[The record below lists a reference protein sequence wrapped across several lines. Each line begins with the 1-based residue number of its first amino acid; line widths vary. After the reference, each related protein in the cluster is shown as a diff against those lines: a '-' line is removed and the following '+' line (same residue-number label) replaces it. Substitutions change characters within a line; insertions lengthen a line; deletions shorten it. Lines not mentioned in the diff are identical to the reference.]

1 MKLMTT
7 SEKKSMLK
15 WNSIL
20 WLLAMV
26 LPAGLSLALANTKF
40 PWQILVPL
48 FLLGPMIAS
57 NNMISKAIGTTKD
70 DSK

>member
-1 MKLMTT
+1 MTT
-7 SEKKSMLK
+7 SEKNSMLK
-15 WNSIL
+15 WNTIL
-20 WLLAMV
+20 WLLAMAV
-26 LPAGLSLALANTKF
+26 PAGLSFALASTKF

-48 FLLGPMIAS
+48 LLFGPMLAS

>member
-1 MKLMTT
+1 MTT
-7 SEKKSMLK
+7 SEKNSMLK
-15 WNSIL
+15 WNTIL
-20 WLLAMV
+20 WLAAMV
-26 LPAGLSLALANTKF
+26 LPVIFSFVFAAAKF

-48 FLLGPMIAS
+48 LLFGPMLAS